1 MKKGTEPAYPSET
14 SQLEKDEFDESVRI
28 YKQNAGISIR
38 LKIASDAMCAILSN
52 ADTLR
57 DLTRSYG
64 NKKPSERPEFE
75 ELVANC
81 ALCFTEAL
89 IKREEET
96 R

>member
-1 MKKGTEPAYPSET
+1 MNGEDYRPNREPSKENPM
-14 SQLEKDEFDESVRI
+14 
-28 YKQNAGISIR
+28 R
-38 LKIASDAMCAILSN
+38 LKIAAYAMCAILSN

-75 ELVANC
+75 EMVANC
-81 ALCFTEAL
+81 ALSFTDAL

-96 R
+96 